1 VSNEASGL
9 LRRERPILEAAG
21 RVGNREARSVHR
33 VAKLLPPVLDIAW
46 GQPTFNSIDRR
57 NMPTTAKPS
66 KSASSR
72 SAATRN
78 GNSAKKTSGSSRAR
92 SMSSRTK
99 PASPRTRSASAK
111 SRASDGGGI
120 SEKVGAVGDKV
131 GSIGSTVDSIAEN
144 ARSGAG
150 TIAKGAAVAT
160 MGAAVGA
167 IAGRALIASRRR
179 KRVLGVP
186 MPRKHTN
193 MKSMAK
199 QLSGMAGE
207 LEKKSLDVS
216 KASGRAKQAAKILS

>member
-1 VSNEASGL
+1 
-9 LRRERPILEAAG
+9 
-21 RVGNREARSVHR
+21 
-33 VAKLLPPVLDIAW
+33 LLPPALDIAW
-46 GQPTFNSIDRR
+46 WQTIFTSIHRR
-57 NMPTTAKPS
+57 NPLPSTAKPR
-66 KSASSR
+66 KSANSR
-72 SAATRN
+72 SAASSN
-78 GNSAKKTSGSSRAR
+78 GNSAKKTSSSRAR
-92 SMSSRTK
+92 SISSRTK
-99 PASPRTRSASAK
+99 PASPRTRSASTK

-120 SEKVGAVGDKV
+120 SETVGAVGDKV

-193 MKSMAK
+193 MKSIAK